1 MNWETKEIKDLTK
14 AFLLL
19 KNEQEVKSFMRDLMT
34 EGEIVDFSKRLQ
46 TASLL
51 ESGVSYPAI
60 QKVTGFSTTTIA
72 RVSKWLQ
79 AGLGGYKLIIDRLHH
94 HTQNSQVREVC
105 VDV

>member
-1 MNWETKEIKDLTK
+1 MNWKTKEMKDLVR

-19 KNEQEVKSFMRDLMT
+19 RNEEEVRFFLRDLMT

-51 ESGVSYPAI
+51 LAGESYPTI
-60 QKVTGFSTTTIA
+60 QKATGFSTTTIA

-79 AGLGGYKLIIDRLHH
+79 TGAGGYATVLNRLHH
-94 HTQNSQVREVC
+94 HSNNSHVREVC